1 MNIVPT
7 ATPFNQTIRLRTIQC
22 VIVSIVPVIAL
33 STSAWPTNSF
43 VANIMTLAG
52 QLLLAICILG
62 RLWSILYT
70 GGRKNRELVTE
81 GPYSICRNPLY
92 LFSTIGAVGI
102 GLMLHSFILA
112 FSLGTACGMILYL
125 TAQEEAKFLGF
136 KFGSLYEA
144 YAQCVPAFWPD
155 FKLYYESKEAVFNPA
170 ILRRT
175 FFHALYFL
183 LVIPLVEVKQFLV
196 QNGVMIGFFR
206 LL

>member
-1 MNIVPT
+1 MSSVPV
-7 ATPFNQTIRLRTIQC
+7 APFNQTIRLRIIQC
-22 VIVSIVPVIAL
+22 LVVSIVPVIAL
-33 STSAWPTNSF
+33 STSAWSTNSF
-43 VANIMTLAG
+43 VAHTMTLAG
-52 QLLLAICILG
+52 QLLLAICIFG

-70 GGRKNRELVTE
+70 GGRKNRELVME

-92 LFSTIGAVGI
+92 LFSTIGAAGI

-112 FSLGTACGMILYL
+112 FCLGMVCGTILYV
-125 TAQEEAKFLGF
+125 TAQEEAKYLGS

-144 YAQCVPAFWPD
+144 YARSVPAFWPD
-155 FKLYYESKEAVFNPA
+155 FKLYYESREAVFNPA

-196 QNGVMIGFFR
+196 QNGAMTSFFR
-206 LL
+206 VL